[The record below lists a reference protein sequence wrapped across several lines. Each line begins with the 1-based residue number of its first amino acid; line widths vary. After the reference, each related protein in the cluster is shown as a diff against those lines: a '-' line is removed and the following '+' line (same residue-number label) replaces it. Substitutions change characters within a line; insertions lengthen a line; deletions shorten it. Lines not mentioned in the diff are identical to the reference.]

1 MSSIIV
7 LPLLENWCHIWQLQV
22 NISKT
27 YVIHLGT
34 NNPRLSYTFDHNS
47 IKSTES
53 IRDLGVEV
61 DEALKFDLHISN
73 VVKKAFCRVGTLFR
87 GFSTRESN
95 ILLKAYKT
103 YIRPIFDYA
112 SNVWSPYHLKYI
124 NAIERVQRNFTKRIP
139 SLSNLSYAERLAMLD
154 LETLECRR
162 LKADLTMYYKI
173 INNLTVFNSSTYFE
187 FNVHVRDTRLAADSN
202 SYCINKPFCRTS
214 GFQNDFFQRCILC
227 WNSLPNTVVQS
238 SCLKLFKSE
247 LNKINLSDFLK
258 YQLL

>member
-1 MSSIIV
+1 MNKV
-7 LPLLENWCHIWQLQV
+7 
-22 NISKT
+22 
-27 YVIHLGT
+27 
-34 NNPRLSYTFDHNS
+34 
-47 IKSTES
+47 
-53 IRDLGVEV
+53 
-61 DEALKFDLHISN
+61 
-73 VVKKAFCRVGTLFR
+73 
-87 GFSTRESN
+87 
-95 ILLKAYKT
+95 KAYKT

-112 SNVWSPYHLKYI
+112 SNAWSPYHLKYI

-202 SYCINKPFCRTS
+202 SYCINKPFCWTS
-214 GFQNDFFQRCILC
+214 CFQNDFFQRCILC